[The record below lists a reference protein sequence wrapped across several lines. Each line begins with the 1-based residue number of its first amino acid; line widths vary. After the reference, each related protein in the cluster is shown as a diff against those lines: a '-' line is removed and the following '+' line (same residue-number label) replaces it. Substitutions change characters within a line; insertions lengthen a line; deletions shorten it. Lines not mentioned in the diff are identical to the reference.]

1 MNWNPIIKVIKYLV
15 CTYYAPICILQ
26 TSKRSRI
33 YATDDRHVHNTKRYM
48 YVYTFDK
55 CNIFDSYLDSDYFM

>member
-33 YATDDRHVHNTKRYM
+33 YATDDRHVHNNKAV
-48 YVYTFDK
+48 YVCIY
-55 CNIFDSYLDSDYFM
+55 IRQM